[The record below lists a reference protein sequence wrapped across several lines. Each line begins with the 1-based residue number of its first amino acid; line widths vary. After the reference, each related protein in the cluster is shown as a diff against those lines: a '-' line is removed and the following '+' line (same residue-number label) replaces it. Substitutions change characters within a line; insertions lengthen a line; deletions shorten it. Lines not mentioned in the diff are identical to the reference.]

1 MEIERLDLIRWGKF
15 SGHTIRLKS
24 GVNIIYGGNESGKST
39 IHSFLGAMLSGTP
52 RKAEKGRLASDTFLT
67 GGDGEGA
74 MTIWDGGQR
83 YELHRTFAPAPGIL
97 SVRQETEG
105 AEDLNSWEELDE
117 PQEML
122 SDLLGGLD
130 AETFE
135 STVFWKQNQT
145 AWDLYVEDGLKHCL
159 KASKTGESVDGAQAL
174 QVLEERRGK
183 AEQKKKKEEDALE
196 ERIRKRQTEAE
207 YVRREAG
214 RLQAQCNALRVGAQ
228 KKEEEEDWEREGFTE
243 TGKNLIQML
252 LLLAGVLALLGAL
265 LLQNLILR
273 VFLGIFGGAFLL
285 LFFPV
290 RRFLLGE
297 SADGEAE
304 GYDLSIREEQL
315 KAEIRKKEDTYQK
328 LQEELEQLYHQHMR
342 METADTEIAALN
354 LAIDRIRELSEEE
367 DGGPAGE
374 ISVRASEIIRELAC
388 PSCDRIVVETSG
400 RLRAY
405 LGGHIIDRKKVSSS
419 TLQQIR
425 FAVRMA
431 AGEVLAGGEE
441 LPFLLDEPFAMYDDE
456 RLRSVLSWLER
467 SGHQVV
473 LFTCQQRVRQIMD
486 EVRRNV

>member
-39 IHSFLGAMLSGTP
+39 IHSFLGAMLFGTLQ
-52 RKAEKGRLASDTFLT
+52 KAEKGRLASDTFLT

-97 SVRQETEG
+97 SVRQETED

-228 KKEEEEDWEREGFTE
+228 KEEEEEDWEREGFTE
-243 TGKNLIQML
+243 TGKNLIQM
-252 LLLAGVLALLGAL
+252 
-265 LLQNLILR
+265 
-273 VFLGIFGGAFLL
+273 
-285 LFFPV
+285 
-290 RRFLLGE
+290 
-297 SADGEAE
+297 
-304 GYDLSIREEQL
+304 
-315 KAEIRKKEDTYQK
+315 
-328 LQEELEQLYHQHMR
+328 
-342 METADTEIAALN
+342 
-354 LAIDRIRELSEEE
+354 
-367 DGGPAGE
+367 
-374 ISVRASEIIRELAC
+374 
-388 PSCDRIVVETSG
+388 
-400 RLRAY
+400 
-405 LGGHIIDRKKVSSS
+405 
-419 TLQQIR
+419 
-425 FAVRMA
+425 
-431 AGEVLAGGEE
+431 
-441 LPFLLDEPFAMYDDE
+441 
-456 RLRSVLSWLER
+456 
-467 SGHQVV
+467 
-473 LFTCQQRVRQIMD
+473 
-486 EVRRNV
+486 

>member
-159 KASKTGESVDGAQAL
+159 KASKTGESVDGVQAL

-207 YVRREAG
+207 YVRSGSRTAAGTVQCAARWSAEGRGGRGLGERGIYRNREKSDPDASAAGWCTRAAGSTFAAESHPACFPWNFRRSIFTAVFPGQAFSAG
-214 RLQAQCNALRVGAQ
+214 RKCRWRNGRVRSFAQGRATEGGNP
-228 KKEEEEDWEREGFTE
+228 KKRGYLSKASGR
-243 TGKNLIQML
+243 TG
-252 LLLAGVLALLGAL
+252 
-265 LLQNLILR
+265 
-273 VFLGIFGGAFLL
+273 
-285 LFFPV
+285 
-290 RRFLLGE
+290 
-297 SADGEAE
+297 
-304 GYDLSIREEQL
+304 
-315 KAEIRKKEDTYQK
+315 
-328 LQEELEQLYHQHMR
+328 
-342 METADTEIAALN
+342 AALPS
-354 LAIDRIRELSEEE
+354 AYE
-367 DGGPAGE
+367 DGDGRYGNC
-374 ISVRASEIIRELAC
+374 SLK
-388 PSCDRIVVETSG
+388 SCDRSDPGAVRGRKRRSG
-400 RLRAY
+400 RRNQRAC
-405 LGGHIIDRKKVSSS
+405 I
-419 TLQQIR
+419 
-425 FAVRMA
+425 
-431 AGEVLAGGEE
+431 
-441 LPFLLDEPFAMYDDE
+441 
-456 RLRSVLSWLER
+456 
-467 SGHQVV
+467 
-473 LFTCQQRVRQIMD
+473 
-486 EVRRNV
+486 